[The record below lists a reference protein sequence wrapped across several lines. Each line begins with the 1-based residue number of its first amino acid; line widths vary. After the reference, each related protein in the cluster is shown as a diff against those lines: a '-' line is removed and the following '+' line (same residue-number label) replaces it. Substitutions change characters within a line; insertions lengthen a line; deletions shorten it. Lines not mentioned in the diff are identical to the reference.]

1 MFTNLKD
8 IYIKILIFKYFYF
21 IANNLTLLIK
31 HLKKEKIYAF
41 RPIQI
46 SRKKKKNSTLVLF
59 NYDALISF

>member
-21 IANNLTLLIK
+21 IKANNLTLLIK

-46 SRKKKKNSTLVLF
+46 SRKKKKTLP
-59 NYDALISF
+59 